1 MGVTT
6 IAEDPNIQNG
16 ALDRTLDISA
26 YVDKIFHQLSHDE
39 KEKAARASSYRYL
52 VASSSTSPATQDL
65 DQQQLQRNQHVKVM
79 IERYVIVQQ
88 KLYKSKSPD
97 AWEEAACANLRK
109 TLEYREE
116 KQVDAILQCFDEDKQ
131 LEEDGVHATI
141 RQRLEDMFSDKIAVV
156 RGYTMDGSAM
166 SQNFPRNMDRF
177 EIEYF
182 IKQNIYLLERALACT
197 ERHTNGEKDKIVI
210 FYDYNGYAMKNSPP
224 PLFVKELLSDF
235 RDHWPERLR
244 HVFIVDSPFFF
255 RAFWA
260 IVKHF
265 IDPITK
271 ELVQFITGEEQ
282 KKILREIVSE
292 DQAAPYMF
300 DGGKDG
306 EETDIKA
313 FLYETPFDHVYG
325 EHLSW
330 NLWKLT
336 WSYGDG
342 VTLNYFVESE
352 SFMPHMT
359 EYIW

>member
-6 IAEDPNIQNG
+6 IAEDPNIKDG
-16 ALDRTLDISA
+16 SLDCMPDTSTH
-26 YVDKIFHQLSHDE
+26 VDKIFHQLSHDE

-52 VASSSTSPATQDL
+52 VASSSTSPANRDL
-65 DQQQLQRNQHVKVM
+65 DQQQLQRDQHAKAM

-116 KQVDAILQCFDEDKQ
+116 KQVDAILQCFDKDKQ

-141 RQRLEDMFSDKIAVV
+141 RQRLEDRFCNNLLV
-156 RGYTMDGSAM
+156 RGYSMDGRAM
-166 SQNFPRNMDRF
+166 FQNFPRNDNTF
-177 EIEYF
+177 EVEYLV
-182 IKQNIYLLERALACT
+182 KSNIYMLERALACT
-197 ERHTNGEKDKIVI
+197 ERRTNGEKDKVLII
-210 FYDYNGYAMKNSPP
+210 YDYNGYAMKNTPP
-224 PLFVKELLSDF
+224 PLAIKELLSDL
-235 RDHWPERLR
+235 RDHWPERLQ

-271 ELVQFITGEEQ
+271 DFVQFITGEEQ
-282 KKILREIVSE
+282 KKILREMVSE

-300 DGGKDG
+300 NGGKDG
-306 EETDIKA
+306 EEADMKA

-325 EHLSW
+325 EIGPE
-330 NLWKLT
+330 KL
-336 WSYGDG
+336 
-342 VTLNYFVESE
+342 
-352 SFMPHMT
+352 
-359 EYIW
+359 